1 MLDSFTDAEQR
12 PLSRPA
18 ESDMDLWGNCVCTQQ
33 HLLRLKSVVDRW
45 HLLDAPV
52 TVMHRPRCSQSQVN
66 QVPRVASKI
75 RCKSTTGVGSLQD
88 RQVFEGRTH
97 ARACPSIAY

>member
-1 MLDSFTDAEQR
+1 MGAKPGAKCYASGMADTRRRGYGEDGIYFDHAGECRDSRYHKGCD
-12 PLSRPA
+12 
-18 ESDMDLWGNCVCTQQ
+18 G
-33 HLLRLKSVVDRW
+33 RW
-45 HLLDAPV
+45 RGVISLGFSADGK
-52 TVMHRPRCSQSQVN
+52 RR
-66 QVPRVASKI
+66 RKKVASKI